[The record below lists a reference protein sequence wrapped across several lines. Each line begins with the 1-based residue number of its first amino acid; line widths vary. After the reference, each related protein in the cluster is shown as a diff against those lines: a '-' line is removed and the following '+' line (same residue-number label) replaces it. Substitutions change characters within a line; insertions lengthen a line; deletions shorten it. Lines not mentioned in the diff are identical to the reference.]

1 MENKTLN
8 LVLNVLAFAIGIVGL
23 FLSIR
28 IMAGYEDVISTA
40 LWLVYILMIVAGG
53 VAILFGLVGLFT
65 NLRRNIPLLIGL
77 VGFVVIALIAY
88 NVASDEVLRSYSQD
102 ITPRTSQL
110 SGMGIIVMY
119 VMLIIAVITAILGEV
134 MRLFK

>member
-8 LVLNVLAFAIGIVGL
+8 VGLNVLAFVIGIVGL

-28 IMAGYEDVISTA
+28 IMIGYEDVIGTA

-53 VAILFGLVGLFT
+53 VAILFGIIGLFT
-65 NLRRNIPLLIGL
+65 NLKRNMPLLMGL
-77 VGFVVIALIAY
+77 VGFAVIALIAY
-88 NVASDEVLRSYSQD
+88 NVASDDVLRSYGPD
-102 ITPRTSQL
+102 ITPQVSQL

-119 VMLIIAVITAILGEV
+119 VMLVIAVVVAILGEI